1 MGEDMGSRE
10 AAFEKK
16 KKKRK
21 MRDAKCY
28 HSSVILRNYI
38 ARDMLLTRIY
48 KDVITRVRYEH
59 IKNKSFLLDAR
70 QMAYKLRNFILFE
83 KI

>member
-16 KKKRK
+16 KKKKRK
-21 MRDAKCY
+21 MRDAKCH

-38 ARDMLLTRIY
+38 AQDMLLTRIY

-59 IKNKSFLLDAR
+59 IKNKSFLLDA
-70 QMAYKLRNFILFE
+70 
-83 KI
+83 